1 MSLFAYHVTM
11 YIARIPN
18 RNSPPAILLRE
29 SYREGGKVRTRTIA
43 NLTHWPAERIAAM
56 ERLVKGEFDDWT
68 GELTSGEIF
77 GVLFA
82 LKQLADQVGI
92 TRVLGT
98 SPESRLSLFLILARI
113 AHGGSRLS
121 AVRWGQQHAVEDL
134 LGLST
139 FDENDL
145 YTALDWLASQQERI
159 ERELYQDYVER
170 VGQPPVLVLYDV
182 TSSYFEGECN
192 ELGQF
197 GYNRD
202 GKRGK
207 PQIVIG
213 LLTAAD
219 GEPLAVR
226 VFEGNTADPSTVASQ
241 ITLLKEQFGI
251 AEVVMV
257 GDRGMIK
264 AKGKAALSAEGWRY
278 ITALTDAQVRTLLKQ
293 GVLQL
298 DLFDTPLCEVE
309 HEGKRLIVRRNE
321 AVRIREERRRADKLR
336 QLQDMIAERNAFVE
350 KSQRASAAKGLVALQ
365 RWVKRHKLGKFV
377 TLTLE
382 QRVIVCTVDE
392 DAQAEDAWL
401 DGCYLL
407 ETDVPKTLLDAKTVD
422 ERYRDLQKVER
433 NFRTV
438 KTSFLE
444 IRPIFL
450 RKAERTKAHIFVAM
464 LALKITRQFEAGLRK
479 TFGTTDENADTITPD
494 DALVALGRL
503 TYLYTTD
510 RNGQRHVHLPR
521 PDEHQTKILKA
532 LGLSFPTQAKE
543 RPAPSQAIRKKPSR
557 KKNPIKQAA

>member
-1 MSLFAYHVTM
+1 MF
-11 YIARIPN
+11 IARIPN
-18 RNSPPAILLRE
+18 RNSKPAILLRE

-43 NLTHWPAERIAAM
+43 NLTRWAPERIAAM
-56 ERLVKGEFDDWT
+56 ERLVKGEFDGWS
-68 GELTSGEIF
+68 GEMTSGEIF

-92 TRVLGT
+92 TRVLG
-98 SPESRLSLFLILARI
+98 SAPESKLNLFLILARI

-121 AVRWGQQHAVEDL
+121 AVRWAQQHTVDDV
-134 LGLST
+134 LGLGA
-139 FDENDL
+139 FDEDDL
-145 YTALDWLASQQERI
+145 YAALDWLAGQQQRI
-159 ERELYQDYVER
+159 EQALYQAYVKR
-170 VGQPPVLVLYDV
+170 CGQPPVLVLYDV

-207 PQIVIG
+207 QQIVIG
-213 LLTAAD
+213 LLTAED

-226 VFEGNTADPSTVASQ
+226 VFEGNTADPATVSEQ
-241 ITLLKEQFGI
+241 IKILKESFGI

-293 GVLQL
+293 GVLQP
-298 DLFDTPLCEVE
+298 DLFDDHLCEVE

-321 AVRIREERRRADKLR
+321 AVRIREARRRADKLK
-336 QLQDMIAERNAFVE
+336 QLHEKIAERNAFVE
-350 KSQRASAAKGLVALQ
+350 QSQRASAEKGLAALQ
-365 RWVKRHKLGKFV
+365 RWVKHHKLGKFV

-382 QRVIVCTVDE
+382 GRVIVCALDE
-392 DAQAEDAWL
+392 DAQAEDALL
-401 DGCYLL
+401 DGCYIL
-407 ETDVPKTLLDAKTVD
+407 ETDVPKALLDAKTVD
-422 ERYRDLQKVER
+422 ERYRDLQQVER

-450 RKAERTKAHIFVAM
+450 RKAERTKAHVFVAM
-464 LALKITRQFEAGLRK
+464 LALKITRQLEAGLRQ
-479 TFGTTDENADTITPD
+479 TFGTTDEDAAAITLE

-503 TYLYTTD
+503 TYLYSTD
-510 RNGQRHVHLPR
+510 RNGDRHVYLPR
-521 PDEHQTKILKA
+521 PDELQNKILKA
-532 LGLSFPTQAKE
+532 LGLTFPLKAKVSK
-543 RPAPSQAIRKKPSR
+543 R
-557 KKNPIKQAA
+557 AA

>member
-1 MSLFAYHVTM
+1 M

-18 RNSPPAILLRE
+18 RKSPPAILLRE

-43 NLTHWPAERIAAM
+43 NLTNWAPERIAAM

-68 GELTSGEIF
+68 GGDLTSGEIF

-82 LKQLADQVGI
+82 LKQLADQVGL
-92 TRVLGT
+92 TRVLG
-98 SPESRLSLFLILARI
+98 SAPEGKLNLFLILARI

-121 AVRWGQQHAVEDL
+121 AVRWAQQHTVEDVL
-134 LGLST
+134 SLGA
-139 FDENDL
+139 FDEDDL
-145 YTALDWLASQQERI
+145 YAALDWLAGQQTRI
-159 ERELYQDYVER
+159 ERGLYQDYVKR
-170 VGQPPVLVLYDV
+170 QGKPPVLVLYDV

-192 ELGQF
+192 ELGQY

-207 PQIVIG
+207 RQIVIG

-226 VFEGNTADPSTVASQ
+226 VFEGNTADPATVSEQ
-241 ITLLKEQFGI
+241 IKILKAQFGI

-293 GVLQL
+293 GVLQP
-298 DLFDTPLCEVE
+298 DLFDAPLCEVE
-309 HEGKRLIVRRNE
+309 HDGKRLIVRRNE
-321 AVRIREERRRADKLR
+321 AVRIREERRRMDKLK
-336 QLQDMIAERNAFVE
+336 QLHEKIAERNAFVE
-350 KSQRASAAKGLVALQ
+350 KSPRASAQKGLAALQ
-365 RWVKRHKLGKFV
+365 RWVKSHKLAKFV

-382 QRVIVCTVDE
+382 ERVIVCAIDE
-392 DAQAEDAWL
+392 DARAEDALL

-407 ETDVPKTLLDAKTVD
+407 ETDVPADLLEAKTVD
-422 ERYRDLQKVER
+422 ERYRDLQQVER

-438 KTSFLE
+438 KTTFLE

-450 RKAERTKAHIFVAM
+450 RKAERTKAHVFIAM
-464 LALKITRQFEAGLRK
+464 LALKITRQLEAGLRQA
-479 TFGTTDENADTITPD
+479 FGTTDEDAAAITSD

-503 TYLYTTD
+503 TYLYSTD
-510 RNGQRHVHLPR
+510 RNGDRHIYLPR
-521 PDEHQTKILKA
+521 PDEHQNKILKA
-532 LGLSFPTQAKE
+532 LGLTFPL
-543 RPAPSQAIRKKPSR
+543 KPKVDKR
-557 KKNPIKQAA
+557 AA